1 MNKIVTKRIKIKANP
16 INYSSSHVPFA
27 VASSILT
34 LINGIYK
41 CVRKCS
47 IKRGSSLVAKSK
59 GVSVIKENDQYLLL
73 YVPFYYTF

>member
-1 MNKIVTKRIKIKANP
+1 MNKIVTKRIKIRVSP
-16 INYSSSHVPFA
+16 INFNSNHVPFV
-27 VASSILT
+27 VASSILI

-59 GVSVIKENDQYLLL
+59 GVSVIKGNDQYLLL